1 MKIEV
6 DDTVLID
13 TIDEKVR
20 KVFQK
25 VLPLWICFVVKN
37 KLITY
42 VPYIFSLF
50 KFIQQLN
57 TFSSSNYED
66 RNR

>member
-37 KLITY
+37 KLKSY
-42 VPYIFSLF
+42 APYNFSFF
-50 KFIQQLN
+50 KFIQ
-57 TFSSSNYED
+57 
-66 RNR
+66 